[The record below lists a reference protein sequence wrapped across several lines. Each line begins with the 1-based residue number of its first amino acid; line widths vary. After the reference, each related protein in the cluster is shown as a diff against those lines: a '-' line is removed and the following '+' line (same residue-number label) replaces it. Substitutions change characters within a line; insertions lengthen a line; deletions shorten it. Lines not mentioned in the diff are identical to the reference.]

1 MITKQEY
8 FSRRGVAIT
17 PNQIEALHIAN
28 AEFLISKVNQLWAV
42 YEKENGNRPL
52 IVSSGYR
59 TKAINASIKGS
70 AKRSNHMMG
79 LAVDIQDP
87 QKTIQRWLKTPAGLK
102 ALEDADLYCEDF
114 SFTEKWVHLQTTRPA
129 SGMRF
134 FIPFKKK

>member
-8 FSRRGVAIT
+8 FSRNKK
-17 PNQIEALHIAN
+17 PIASSEIL
-28 AEFLISKVNQLWAV
+28 AEHVINSEVLINKINQLWV
-42 YEKENGNRPL
+42 TYEKQNGNRPL

-70 AKRSNHMMG
+70 AKRSNHMLG
-79 LAVDIQDP
+79 KAVDIQDR
-87 QKTIQRWLKTPAGLK
+87 QQTLQRWLKTPVGLK

-114 SFTEKWVHLQTTRPA
+114 SYTKTWVHFQTTRPA

-134 FIPFKKK
+134 YIPFKK